1 MADSERLVI
10 DHVGHH
16 GDGVAIASG
25 GNIYVPYTLGGETI
39 EVGHPESMSIPEDQ
53 QDLFVTWDKSGWNLL
68 DASQVA
74 RISVSKR
81 SPKH

>member
-1 MADSERLVI
+1 MKIEDIRKMRNRAPFRSFRL
-10 DHVGHH
+10 HLT
-16 GDGVAIASG
+16 
-25 GNIYVPYTLGGETI
+25 NGETI
-39 EVGHPESMSIPEDQ
+39 DVGYPESMSIPEDQ

-81 SPKH
+81 SSKH

>member
-1 MADSERLVI
+1 MKIEEIRKMRNRAPFRSFRL
-10 DHVGHH
+10 HLT
-16 GDGVAIASG
+16 S
-25 GNIYVPYTLGGETI
+25 GETI
-39 EVGHPESMSIPEDQ
+39 EVGHPESMSIPQDQ

-81 SPKH
+81 SPKL